1 MGLLRRPTLCTCF
14 GTCIIRFVYSCGVA
28 IKFFFRRGRGT
39 FFLQV
44 IDDPLYLKKPSPLD
58 SFTILNSRSVEG
70 EGLTL
75 RNSLLLSGFS
85 VFSVYDM
92 LWEVKFHLQI
102 IFWGRLPPSLSDP
115 GTDKALQPQWVW
127 FKAHLVLQAF
137 PCKLMGEM
145 GGELILILKRYNSP
159 KEKGTILQMKKKKKE
174 KNRSSP
180 PLHPP
185 PPPKKKMADTSHNK
199 N

>member
-14 GTCIIRFVYSCGVA
+14 GTCIIRFVYSYGVA

-44 IDDPLYLKKPSPLD
+44 IDDPLYLKKSSPLD
-58 SFTILNSRSVEG
+58 SLTILNSRSVEG

-85 VFSVYDM
+85 VFSGYEM

-102 IFWGRLPPSLSDP
+102 IFGGDCPPHYP
-115 GTDKALQPQWVW
+115 AHTDKALQPQWVW

-145 GGELILILKRYNSP
+145 GRELIPILKRYDSP
-159 KEKGTILQMKKKKKE
+159 KEKGTILQMKKKEKKKE
-174 KNRSSP
+174 KNRSFPS
-180 PLHPP
+180 
-185 PPPKKKMADTSHNK
+185 PPKKDGKYLPQQELIF
-199 N
+199 